1 LACAANYKEAS
12 RSVLVKSIGLDSWT
26 STEIELLKKGGNT
39 RFKEYLEQYNLVGE
53 DPKVIL
59 RSNAA

>member
-1 LACAANYKEAS
+1 M
-12 RSVLVKSIGLDSWT
+12 KSIGLDTWT